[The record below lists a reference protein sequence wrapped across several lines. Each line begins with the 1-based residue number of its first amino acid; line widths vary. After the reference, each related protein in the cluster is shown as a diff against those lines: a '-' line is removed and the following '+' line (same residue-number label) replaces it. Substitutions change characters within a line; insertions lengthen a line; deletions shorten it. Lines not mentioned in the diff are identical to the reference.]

1 MSTIEDNLTE
11 GIAARVSKEREACK
25 WSLADLA
32 NHSEFSKAMISKIK
46 RGESSPATAVLG
58 RLCGA
63 FGLTLSTFLT
73 RVESQTGLVRASK
86 QPSWTDPETG
96 CVRTLISPSAGN
108 P

>member
-11 GIAARVSKEREACK
+11 GIAARVSKEREARK

-32 NHSEFSKAMISKIK
+32 NHSEVSKAMISKIK

-63 FGLTLSTFLT
+63 FGLTLSTF
-73 RVESQTGLVRASK
+73 QTTELDWSRNRLRSH
-86 QPSWTDPETG
+86 TDIAKRRQSVTG
-96 CVRTLISPSAGN
+96 
-108 P
+108 